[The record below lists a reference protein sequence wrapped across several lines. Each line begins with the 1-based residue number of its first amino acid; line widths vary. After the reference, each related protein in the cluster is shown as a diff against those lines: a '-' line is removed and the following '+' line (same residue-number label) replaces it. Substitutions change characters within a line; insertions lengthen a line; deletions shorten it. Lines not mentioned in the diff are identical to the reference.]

1 MACKIKKKKK
11 TRKNWNDGF
20 QAFYLLELKPQK
32 LILVTFSHLFTYLA
46 VPCLSFWHMGSFIAG
61 CILLV
66 AAGGI

>member
-1 MACKIKKKKK
+1 MACKIKKKK

-20 QAFYLLELKPQK
+20 QAFHLLELKPQK
-32 LILVTFSHLFTYLA
+32 LILATFSHLFTYLA
-46 VPCLSFWHMGSFIAG
+46 VPCLSFSNMGSLVAG